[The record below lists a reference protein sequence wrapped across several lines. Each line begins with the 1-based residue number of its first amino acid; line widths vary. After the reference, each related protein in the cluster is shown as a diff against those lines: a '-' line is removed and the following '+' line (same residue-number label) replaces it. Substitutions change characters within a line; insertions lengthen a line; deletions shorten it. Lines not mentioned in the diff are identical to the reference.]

1 MRSKL
6 DWFRHAFAYE
16 CGAIVLRTLCTLA
29 VADTALGSASAFSL
43 FSSFTVLLL
52 TLTHTKVFDY
62 FLWRST
68 ASLAKTGKIRLLH
81 CVSYELAGAAISIPL
96 TLWLLDFHLVQA
108 LWREGLMFIVFLLY
122 TYLYNYGYDRLFP
135 VPHAQPVHSRLQPNS
150 A

>member
-1 MRSKL
+1 MRSNL

-29 VADTALGSASAFSL
+29 VADTALSSASAFSL

-62 FLWRST
+62 FLWRSKG
-68 ASLAKTGKIRLLH
+68 SLVKTRKIRLLH

-96 TLWLLDFHLVQA
+96 TLWLLDFNLTQA
-108 LWREGLMFIVFLLY
+108 LWREALMFIVFLLY

-135 VPHAQPVHSRLQPNS
+135 VPHAQPVDSRL
-150 A
+150 

>member
-6 DWFRHAFAYE
+6 NWFRHAFAYE

-43 FSSFTVLLL
+43 FSSFTVFFL

-68 ASLAKTGKIRLLH
+68 GSLVKAGKIRLLH
-81 CVSYELAGAAISIPL
+81 CVSYELAGAALSIPL
-96 TLWLLDFHLVQA
+96 TLWLLDFNLTQA
-108 LWREGLMFIVFLLY
+108 LWREALMFIVFLLY

-135 VPHAQPVHSRLQPNS
+135 VSNAQPVNSRV
-150 A
+150 

>member
-1 MRSKL
+1 MRSNL

-43 FSSFTVLLL
+43 FSSFTVFLL

-62 FLWRST
+62 LLWRST
-68 ASLAKTGKIRLLH
+68 GSLAKTGKVRLLH

-96 TLWLLDFHLVQA
+96 TLWLLDFNLAQA
-108 LWREGLMFIVFLLY
+108 LWREALMFIVFLLY

-135 VPHAQPVHSRLQPNS
+135 VPHAQPIDSRV
-150 A
+150 